1 MALIYCRDCGRMISD
16 NAGVCPY
23 CGSPLNMRQP
33 VPPAPG
39 FDDYEPKSK
48 NSFWVYALSA
58 LIGVLLFALI
68 YLLFSTFVPQ
78 CSRSSGKANVASE
91 KTESKEHK
99 SSIDLK
105 RSGFYHLTG
114 RVAGQR
120 CTMDITVAG
129 NDVYGSY
136 YYNKYGSP
144 LSLNGFI
151 TGHSLYLY
159 ETDEYGTA
167 TGVLIGRIHDNKY
180 SGTHTRY
187 STNVDTHFSFKA
199 R

>member
-1 MALIYCRDCGRMISD
+1 MALIYCHDCGRMISD
-16 NAGVCPY
+16 SARACPY
-23 CGSPLNMRQP
+23 CGSPLNIGQNMRP
-33 VPPAPG
+33 VTEI
-39 FDDYEPKSK
+39 DDYEPENK
-48 NSFWVYALSA
+48 NNVWIYVISA
-58 LIGVLLFALI
+58 LIGVLLFVVI

-78 CSRSSGKANVASE
+78 CSRSSEKATVANVKSE
-91 KTESKEHK
+91 AKEHK
-99 SSIDLK
+99 SSINLK
-105 RSGFYHLTG
+105 NSGYYHLTG
-114 RVAGQR
+114 RVAGLR

-129 NDVYGSY
+129 DEVFGSY

-144 LSLNGFI
+144 LNLNGFI

-187 STNVDTHFSFKA
+187 STNTDTHFSFKTK
-199 R
+199 